1 LRAEFKQK
9 KESILH
15 KIRENP
21 STIILYRKP
30 MVDDGMGGEIEDPF
44 GVDTEAVLVVRIF
57 HNQSNVPATETNI
70 AGFGSNLHRSILSTE
85 IVYENEVFE
94 AIGTRFRIGK
104 VDTIKAFGGTVGYQA
119 DLYEASEAVSGE
131 YT

>member
-1 LRAEFKQK
+1 MNAELKQK
-9 KESILH
+9 KESIIA

-21 STIILYRKP
+21 ETILLYRKP
-30 MVDDGMGGEIEDPF
+30 MVDDGMGGEVEDPF

-57 HNQSNVPATETNI
+57 HNQSNVPAAETNA

-85 IVYENEVFE
+85 IIYENEVFE
-94 AIGTRFRIGK
+94 AIGMRFRIGK
-104 VDTIKAFGGTVGYQA
+104 VDPIKAFGGTVGYQA
-119 DLYEASEAVSGE
+119 DLYEAAEAVSDG